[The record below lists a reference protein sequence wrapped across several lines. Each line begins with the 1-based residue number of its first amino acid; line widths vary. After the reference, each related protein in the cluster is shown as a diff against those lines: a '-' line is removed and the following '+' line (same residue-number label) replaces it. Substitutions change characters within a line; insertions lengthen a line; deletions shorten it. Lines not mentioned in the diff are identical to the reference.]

1 MYPQHPHLLSLP
13 LPQKRTEGPVGIKT
27 AAPPLHCGA
36 HPEQQLLLKIRV
48 ENKSMRFGNT
58 STFCQ
63 FFLYASLL
71 ILLLFLLSCYP
82 PLLLCPGFQVIC

>member
-1 MYPQHPHLLSLP
+1 MHPQRPHLLSLP
-13 LPQKRTEGPVGIKT
+13 LPQKRTQGPAGTKT
-27 AAPPLHCGA
+27 AALPLHCGA
-36 HPEQQLLLKIRV
+36 HLDQQLFLEMRV

-63 FFLYASLL
+63 FSLNAPLL
-71 ILLLFLLSCYP
+71 ILLLLLLSCYP